1 MDLYTLTPNFL
12 ADENVD
18 EYVSAIW
25 TERYSKAGDTQI
37 VTAATEESI
46 AKLAEGTFLGLRG
59 SKEIMILD
67 TQTIKDGLLTVV
79 GQDLLSFLNERQ
91 AWFYNPETSDADSR
105 VADLTLD
112 TMKPGEFIAHIVDMM
127 VISPGDFPSAY
138 SAANLVWADDAIPNL
153 SLGPVDAS
161 GLVERL
167 TATIGPLYDSIAQ
180 VAEKEGVGISL
191 YLESADPDTGYS
203 LKFSTYRGVDRTSDQ
218 TTNPLIRLSP
228 DLDSI
233 SDVNEVRSIK
243 DWKNVA
249 YVYYQGEI
257 SVHLEDP
264 SAPAPEG
271 FDRRVLVTNAE
282 GEPVGRKITQRE
294 TGYSQTVVG
303 PTEIAAFRTQNAK
316 DALAN
321 HNYIRAIDGQTS
333 PSDEYKYGVD
343 YGLGDVIELENL
355 TGLRSKARVTEYIRS
370 HDQTGAKEYPTISV
384 VS

>member
-12 ADENVD
+12 GNEDID

-46 AKLAEGTFLGLRG
+46 ATLAEGTLLGLRG

-67 TQTIKDGLLTVV
+67 TQTIKDGILTVV

-91 AWFYNPETSDADSR
+91 AWFYNPVTSDADSR

-127 VISPGDFPSAY
+127 VINPTDFPSAY
-138 SAANLVWADDAIPNL
+138 VDANLVWADDVIPNL

-161 GLVERL
+161 GVAERL
-167 TATIGPLYDSIAQ
+167 TATIGPLYDSIQQ

-218 TTNPLIRLSP
+218 TDNPLIRLSP

-233 SDVNEVRSIK
+233 SDVSEVRSIK

-257 SVHLEDP
+257 SVHLEDQ
-264 SAPAPEG
+264 ARQH
-271 FDRRVLVTNAE
+271 RRVL
-282 GEPVGRKITQRE
+282 
-294 TGYSQTVVG
+294 TVASSSRM
-303 PTEIAAFRTQNAK
+303 PR
-316 DALAN
+316 AN
-321 HNYIRAIDGQTS
+321 RLV
-333 PSDEYKYGVD
+333 E
-343 YGLGDVIELENL
+343 
-355 TGLRSKARVTEYIRS
+355 RS
-370 HDQTGAKEYPTISV
+370 HSERPAIPRPLLVLARLPHSESRTLKMHWPITTTSGPSMVRLPRAMSTNMGWITA
-384 VS
+384 